1 MNFYSRV
8 VKKKQCWVMTGDTN
22 IPFGRDN
29 LVDGRTL
36 RALLEANRPYVNIK
50 FKEREEKQ

>member
-1 MNFYSRV
+1 
-8 VKKKQCWVMTGDTN
+8 MTGDTN

-29 LVDGRTL
+29 LVDGRTV